1 MSVSVVSPG
10 RGRAERLSATLLRW
24 SEPSVGGP
32 VVEAPYL
39 LTTAVL
45 DNPAPAGSSAS
56 GVHTRG
62 DALLVWPHT
71 GTTTLHT
78 RNTARR
84 LVPGQAAWMPPG
96 TPHASHPDPGSVACY
111 TYVTRAAIPPHW
123 NAPRSLRMGRALQ
136 EMLLHLDANS
146 MPDDRRLRA
155 QRLIIEMLEED
166 PHAAMEVPV
175 PEDPRIRAMAEDI
188 MRDPENDLSL
198 EEWAARHALSVRT
211 VTRAFGRDVGM
222 PFTRWRSLVRMSA
235 ATTPLAQGR
244 PVNLVAHRCGYS
256 TTSAFSAAFRRV
268 TGTSPTAYLRE
279 QSALAPAGH

>member
-1 MSVSVVSPG
+1 M
-10 RGRAERLSATLLRW
+10 R
-24 SEPSVGGP
+24 
-32 VVEAPYL
+32 
-39 LTTAVL
+39 
-45 DNPAPAGSSAS
+45 
-56 GVHTRG
+56 
-62 DALLVWPHT
+62 
-71 GTTTLHT
+71 
-78 RNTARR
+78 RR

-111 TYVTRAAIPPHW
+111 TYVTRDAIPPHW

-198 EEWAARHALSVRT
+198 
-211 VTRAFGRDVGM
+211 
-222 PFTRWRSLVRMSA
+222 
-235 ATTPLAQGR
+235 LAQGR